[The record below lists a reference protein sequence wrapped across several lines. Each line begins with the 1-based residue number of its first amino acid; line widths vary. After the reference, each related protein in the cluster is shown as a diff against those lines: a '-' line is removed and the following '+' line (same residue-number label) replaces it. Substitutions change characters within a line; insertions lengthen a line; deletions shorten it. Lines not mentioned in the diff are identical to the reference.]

1 MDQQTNG
8 ADIIGATAS
17 PSRRGRQEGK
27 SAPTPKADAADAFA
41 RRLEHENTALDGLV
55 TLAIG
60 LRNSGRASS
69 QDAQDHVAALHTL
82 EQELA
87 ALRWDLR
94 DQCLSNDGLRSML
107 ADRDDALR
115 VEADKIRLL
124 EVERDNLKAAR
135 EAQDKALRQQDTN
148 LAQLRADLTRTLA
161 DLRTATEAATA
172 NAAAANA
179 AKASAED
186 LAEQLKARVAEIAD
200 IRKRQQAARK
210 AGKNR
215 KRAAA

>member
-135 EAQDKALRQQDTN
+135 EAQDKALRQQDTDI
-148 LAQLRADLTRTLA
+148 AELR
-161 DLRTATEAATA
+161 
-172 NAAAANA
+172 
-179 AKASAED
+179 
-186 LAEQLKARVAEIAD
+186 ARVAELVRERDKAAATYHAAETLAATRTESLNAVTAELD
-200 IRKRQQAARK
+200 DVRKRQAAARK

>member
-27 SAPTPKADAADAFA
+27 SAPTPKADAAYAFA

-115 VEADKIRLL
+115 VGAEKCRLL

-135 EAQDKALRQQDTN
+135 EAQDKALHQQDTD
-148 LAQLRADLTRTLA
+148 LAELRAR
-161 DLRTATEAATA
+161 AAELERERDK
-172 NAAAANA
+172 AAAAQHALVATTATRMESLNA
-179 AKASAED
+179 VTAELD
-186 LAEQLKARVAEIAD
+186 GV
-200 IRKRQQAARK
+200 RKRQEAARK

-215 KRAAA
+215 KRAA